1 MENGPFTADLPLK
14 MVDLSIVFCRFTRTN
29 PRVPLCFFKSNGF
42 RWDSR
47 RLWISKRS
55 TVCCLCCFVFLI
67 CYNCYNCYDMLRN
80 SKMCSI
86 KIVLSRQAHTLL
98 TVSIP
103 SLSAD
108 FIIMTSQYGRLIMF
122 DHV

>member
-1 MENGPFTADLPLK
+1 MPGYRCDFFHVDPMDSDGIPF
-14 MVDLSIVFCRFTRTN
+14 VV
-29 PRVPLCFFKSNGF
+29 
-42 RWDSR
+42 
-47 RLWISKRS
+47 
-55 TVCCLCCFVFLI
+55 CLCCFVFLI
-67 CYNCYNCYDMLRN
+67 CYNCYDMLRN